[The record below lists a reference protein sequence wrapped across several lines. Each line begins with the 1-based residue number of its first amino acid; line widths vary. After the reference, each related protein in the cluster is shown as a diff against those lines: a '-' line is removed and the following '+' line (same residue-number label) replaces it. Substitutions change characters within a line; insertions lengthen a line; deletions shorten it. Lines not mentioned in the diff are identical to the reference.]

1 MKGVVNFMDNRNK
14 KKRIMLVVP
23 MLHQGGFERICVLT
37 AKLLKDSYDVYV
49 VVFSMK
55 DAFYDVTGLQVIDM
69 NLGAATST
77 VKRIINIPKRI
88 RALKKLKKQ
97 YDIDYTY
104 SFGTTANIVNVLA
117 KQKDVTW
124 VGIRGYGTLQDKGFE
139 LICRRA
145 DCVVSCTKVM
155 EDDINHMVHTK
166 ESATIYNPCSVQEIQ
181 SQANN
186 RLEDTD
192 LENFMSSSAKVI
204 VTMGREDDYKG
215 FWHLLKSF
223 YLLKQKLE
231 NIRLVI
237 IGEGEYLEYKKL
249 ANDLSIEQDVYFTGA
264 QKNPFAILKRA
275 DIYVLTSENEGF
287 PNALIEAMAV
297 GLPCIS
303 VNCKT
308 GPAEILN
315 DDFRFCQDQTKLY
328 RGDYGIIT
336 PIFVGAKN
344 LQADII
350 TPEEKIFAEQ
360 MERMLVDEFLMRHY
374 HEKALERA
382 HDFSM
387 ENYVEQIEQLM
398 KKWE

>member
-1 MKGVVNFMDNRNK
+1 MVINMMD

-37 AKLLKDSYDVYV
+37 ARLLKDTHDVYV
-49 VVFSMK
+49 VVFSTK
-55 DAFYDVTGLQVIDM
+55 DIFYDVEGLQVIDM
-69 NLGAATST
+69 NLGAAVST

-88 RALKKLKKQ
+88 TALKKLKKK
-97 YDIDYTY
+97 YDIEYTY

-117 KQKDVTW
+117 KYKDVTW
-124 VGIRGYGTLQDKGFE
+124 AGIRGYGTLQDKGFK
-139 LICRRA
+139 LICKKA

-155 EDDINHMVHTK
+155 EDDINNMCKTK
-166 ESATIYNPCSVQEIQ
+166 ASATIYNPCSVLQIQ
-181 SQANN
+181 GMMNEE
-186 RLEDTD
+186 LEDEA

-223 YLLKQKLE
+223 YLLKQKVTAVK
-231 NIRLVI
+231 LVI

-249 ANDLSIEQDVYFTGA
+249 ADDLSISQDVFFTGVK
-264 QKNPFAILKRA
+264 KNPFAILKRS
-275 DIYVLTSENEGF
+275 DVYVLTSENEGF
-287 PNALIEAMAV
+287 PNALVEAMAV

-315 DDFRFCQDQTKLY
+315 DDFRACQDQTKLY
-328 RGDYGIIT
+328 MGDYGIIT
-336 PIFVGAKN
+336 PIFVGTKN
-344 LQADII
+344 LQADMI

-360 MERMLVDEFLMRHY
+360 MEKLLTDETLMKHY
-374 HEKALERA
+374 HEKSLKRA
-382 HDFSM
+382 QDFSM
-387 ENYVEQIEQLM
+387 ETYVEQIEHLM
-398 KKWE
+398 MKQE